1 MSLTEHDVVARVGR
15 ISVRR
20 LRLWVRRGW
29 VAPAI
34 GAAGPAFDTLDVAR
48 VNLLCQLK
56 DDFGL
61 SDDALPV
68 VLSLMDQLYGTRREL
83 RLLLDAVDR
92 LPDDMRQAVHRSHR
106 RD

>member
-1 MSLTEHDVVARVGR
+1 MSLSEKDVVALIGRV
-15 ISVRR
+15 SVRR

-29 VAPAI
+29 VAPSV
-34 GAAGPAFDTLDVAR
+34 GSSGPVFDTLDVAR
-48 VNLLCQLK
+48 INLLCQLK

-83 RLLLDAVDR
+83 KLLLDAVDR
-92 LPDDMRQAVHRSHR
+92 LPEDVRQAVHRVHR